1 MSSLLVAKV
10 GGSLFDLSDLRDRI
24 RVWQSR
30 LAGSPVLLVPGGG
43 RAADAVRCLDLAHQ
57 LGEANAHWLALRALA
72 VNAHF
77 LSALLGIE
85 VISTPVQLNGP
96 IAVLDAHAFSQ
107 MDEAKI
113 GALEHSWRVTSD
125 SVAARVAAVVG
136 GHLVLLKSTD
146 LPVGMSWNEASR
158 AGLVDEAFSSVVTDN
173 RVRVLWINL
182 RAAEFAPRR

>member
-24 RVWQSR
+24 RVWRSG

-96 IAVLDAHAFSQ
+96 IAVL
-107 MDEAKI
+107 
-113 GALEHSWRVTSD
+113 
-125 SVAARVAAVVG
+125 
-136 GHLVLLKSTD
+136 
-146 LPVGMSWNEASR
+146 
-158 AGLVDEAFSSVVTDN
+158 
-173 RVRVLWINL
+173 
-182 RAAEFAPRR
+182 